1 MSLET
6 KRPTLDGV
14 SLSRIAIPQSNPYFI
29 VREEMLAKL
38 DKPAPHAFLLVAPS
52 GFGKTEIA
60 TQWANQK
67 PEITAWYTIEA
78 GDSARDVLFHII
90 EGLRKIKPDFCAWA
104 EDLPERNL
112 DTSKV
117 TLSFSN
123 ELMELGPEVRIV
135 FDNMGDLTGA
145 EVENLNQAWLAN
157 APTNVKTLTIRKTTP
172 KSSFTYAANLGMVTY
187 FTAKDLRFT
196 DHEIGTLIKSRG
208 LESKGAA
215 VKLALSSTD
224 GWPAGTQMLLKIFL
238 EKGNN
243 AEYFR
248 DLPQSEEKIIEATL
262 NSLSVVDQDLLFS
275 IALFD
280 DVTQNELDKLH
291 LGNDAASRLRNM
303 AIDGAFISV
312 QNYGEEVFTINT
324 LLLHYIRKVLLRDEN
339 GTKERALKA
348 LEIVKESDPYRA
360 FELFLLAGEVENAQN
375 FIISNIRRLLFSGK
389 TLEVNRFVEMV
400 ASSLKFEDERKLIFF
415 AYLEATSGNL
425 DEAESKLLRYM
436 NQFGSKTSAA
446 PIRIGAAADIQTTE
460 NVIDFLKG
468 RFSSTI
474 RSGFGVPEGDGS
486 LGDLELARQLV
497 ILQLV
502 ASAAFLLEDEANLTT
517 ALELATQVKISAAD
531 PSNSIY
537 LPSIKALY
545 ALGAGELEVARENAR
560 LAMSSSLKQ
569 KPSGIFVPFAA
580 AYCLAEVHRE
590 NGEIDE
596 ALALCDEYIK
606 LASKFSITPWLVA
619 FMAKKA
625 LVLSHT
631 GRDSLA
637 LNVITQARELVPVQ
651 KYSSEICRIID
662 EHELLIRV
670 ALADT
675 ERIRELLFRMPQ
687 TDTTVAFVGAFEAKQ
702 SPSRAEA
709 ILSSY
714 RENTVRNKLN
724 KALISAEIYQDQP
737 SLAKEHLRAAI
748 KLGIEH
754 SYFQIF
760 LLQSPTV
767 RGLIIDLAAA
777 EPTIFLEQLAKK
789 LRAQSQSA
797 FTLGKFANHSLTKRE
812 LDILRRLSTGL
823 PITQIAANLHIS
835 NNTIKSHLKSVY
847 RKLKVDSRQTA
858 VTKAQ
863 ELALL

>member
-1 MSLET
+1 LES
-6 KRPTLDGV
+6 KRETLAGV

-38 DKPAPHAFLLVAPS
+38 DKPAPHAFLFVAPS

-90 EGLRKIKPDFCAWA
+90 EGLRKIKPDFCSWA
-104 EDLPERNL
+104 EDLPETNL

-117 TLSFSN
+117 TQSFSN

-145 EVENLNQAWLAN
+145 EVENLNQAWLSN
-157 APTNVKTLTIRKTTP
+157 APTNVKTLTIRRTTP

-196 DHEIGTLIKSRG
+196 DHEISALLKSRG
-208 LESKGAA
+208 LESKGAE
-215 VKLALSSTD
+215 VKLALTSTD
-224 GWPAGTQMLLKIFL
+224 GWPAGTQMLLKLFL

-243 AEYFR
+243 AEYLR

-262 NSLSVVDQDLLFS
+262 DSFSAADRDLLFS
-275 IALFD
+275 IALLD
-280 DVTQNELDKLH
+280 DVTESELVKLN
-291 LGNDAASRLRNM
+291 LGTDAALRLRNM

-312 QNYGEEVFTINT
+312 RNYGEEVFTINS
-324 LLLHYIRKVLLRDEN
+324 LLLQHIRKVLLRDYD
-339 GTKERALKA
+339 GVKERALRA

-360 FELFLLAGEVENAQN
+360 FELFLLAGEVENAEN
-375 FIISNIRRLLFSGK
+375 FIITNIRRLLFSGK
-389 TLEVNRFVEMV
+389 KLEVNRFVEMV
-400 ASSLKFEDERKLIFF
+400 ASSLKFDEERKLIFF

-436 NQFGSKTSAA
+436 NQFGSMTSAD
-446 PIRIGAAADIQTTE
+446 PMRIGAPADIQTTE
-460 NVIDFLKG
+460 NAIDFLKG
-468 RFSSTI
+468 RLSSTI
-474 RSGFGVPEGDGS
+474 RSGLGVPEGDRS
-486 LGDLELARQLV
+486 LGDLEFARQLV
-497 ILQLV
+497 ILQMV
-502 ASAAFLLEDEANLTT
+502 ASAAFLLEDEVNLKT
-517 ALELATQVKISAAD
+517 ALEMATQVRINATD

-545 ALGAGELEVARENAR
+545 SLGTGELDVARENAR
-560 LAMSSSLKQ
+560 LAIISSLKQ

-590 NGEIDE
+590 KGELEE
-596 ALALCDEYIK
+596 ALAMCDEYIK
-606 LASKFSITPWLVA
+606 LASKFAITPWLIA
-619 FMAKKA
+619 LMAKKA
-625 LVLSHT
+625 LILSHT
-631 GRDSLA
+631 GRGSLA
-637 LNVITQARELVPVQ
+637 LNEITQARELVPVQ
-651 KYSSEICRIID
+651 KYSSEISRIID

-675 ERIRELLFRMPQ
+675 ERIKELLFRMPQ
-687 TDTTVAFVGAFEAKQ
+687 TDTTIAFVSAYEAMQ
-702 SPSRAEA
+702 SPTRAKA
-709 ILSSY
+709 ILSTY
-714 RENTVRNKLN
+714 RENTVRNKIN
-724 KALISAEIYQDQP
+724 KALISTEIYKDQP
-737 SLAKEHLRAAI
+737 SLAKEHLRTAI
-748 KLGIEH
+748 NLGIDNG
-754 SYFQIF
+754 YFQIF
-760 LLQSPTV
+760 LLQTPTV
-767 RGLIIDLAAA
+767 KSLIVDLASG

-789 LRAQSQSA
+789 IRAHSQSA
-797 FTLGKFANHSLTKRE
+797 LSLGKLANHSLTKRE